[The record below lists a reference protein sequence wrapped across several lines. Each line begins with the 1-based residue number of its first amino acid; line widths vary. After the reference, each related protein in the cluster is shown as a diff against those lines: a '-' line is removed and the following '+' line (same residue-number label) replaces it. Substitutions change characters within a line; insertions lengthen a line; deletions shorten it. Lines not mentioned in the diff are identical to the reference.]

1 MKTPTS
7 NIIDNRLY
15 HRHIKANK
23 LHYMKN
29 LNILFST
36 FLVTIL
42 FSCVNSDDYDTP
54 DLSGDCITLTATK
67 TVQEVRATATTNAQ
81 QYVNDDIIEAYVTSS
96 DEGGN
101 FYKSISMVSVDGV
114 QGFSIPVDDY
124 NLYTKYEPGRK
135 VYIKLKNKYFAN
147 TTTSASFDIG
157 NLYNS
162 TQIGR
167 LSGVEYE
174 EVIKRGCTKVDE
186 SVILNNLSITAAKNN
201 ANINKLIELD
211 AVQFADESLGKTYYD
226 ASLNSLGGAT
236 NHIVK
241 DAEGNSMI
249 VRISQYANFASKAVA
264 SGNGK
269 IRGVLTKYGSDFQFM
284 VRTEKDI
291 MLSNPRIVPLF
302 EETFTTNFPNWTK
315 FSVTGAQVWTL
326 DTQFGNPGS
335 CAKMSGFST
344 VNNANEDWL
353 VSPAINLTNV
363 TSATLSFDNASRFAG
378 NLLEVFVSTN
388 YDGVSA
394 PNTAIWTPLS
404 GYTLDTNTAAYIWT
418 NSGNISLTPYIG
430 STNVR
435 VAFKYTSTATA
446 SRTWEVDNVKVIAQ

>member
-1 MKTPTS
+1 
-7 NIIDNRLY
+7 
-15 HRHIKANK
+15 
-23 LHYMKN
+23 MKN
-29 LNILFST
+29 LNIILNILLFT
-36 FLVTIL
+36 TL
-42 FSCVNSDDYDTP
+42 FSCVNSDDYNSP
-54 DLSGDCITLTATK
+54 DLTGECSTLTATK
-67 TVQEVRATATTNAQ
+67 TVHEIKAIATTNAQ
-81 QYVNDDIIEAYVTSS
+81 QYINDDIIEAYVTSS

-101 FYKSISMVSVDGV
+101 FYKTISMVSVDGV

-135 VYIKLKNKYFAN
+135 VFIKLKNKYFAN
-147 TTTSASFDIG
+147 TTNTASFDIG
-157 NLYNS
+157 NLYNT

-174 EVIKRGCTKVDE
+174 SVLLRGCAKVEE
-186 SVILNNLSITAAKNN
+186 SVIVNSLSINAAKNN

-241 DAEGNSMI
+241 DAAGNSMI
-249 VRISQYANFASKAVA
+249 IRISQYANFASKLVA
-264 SGNGK
+264 SGNGR
-269 IRGVLTKYGSDFQFM
+269 IRGVLTKFGSDFQFM

-291 MLSNPRIVPLF
+291 MLSNPRVVPLF

-315 FSVTGAQVWTL
+315 FNVTGAQVWTL

-344 VNNANEDWL
+344 VNNTNEDWL
-353 VSPAINLTNV
+353 ISPAISLANV
-363 TSATLSFDNASRFAG
+363 TTASLSFDNASRFAG

-388 YDGVSA
+388 YDGTSA
-394 PNTAIWTPLS
+394 PSTATWTALS

-418 NSGNISLTPYIG
+418 NSGNISLTPFINN
-430 STNVR
+430 TNVR
-435 VAFKYTSTATA
+435 IAFKYTSTTSA

>member
-1 MKTPTS
+1 
-7 NIIDNRLY
+7 
-15 HRHIKANK
+15 
-23 LHYMKN
+23 MKN
-29 LNILFST
+29 LKIVFST
-36 FLVTIL
+36 LLVVTL
-42 FSCVNSDDYDTP
+42 FSCVNSDDYSTP
-54 DLSGDCITLTATK
+54 DLSGDCSTLTATK
-67 TVQEVRATATTNAQ
+67 TVQEVKATATTSAQ

-101 FYKSISMVSVDGV
+101 FYKTISMVSIDGV

-147 TTTSASFDIG
+147 TTNTASFDIG
-157 NLYNS
+157 NLYNA

-174 EVIKRGCTKVDE
+174 EVIKRGCAKVDE
-186 SVILNNLSITAAKNN
+186 SVILNSLSIPAAKNN

-226 ASLNSLGGAT
+226 ATLNSLGGAT

-241 DAEGNSMI
+241 DAAGNSII
-249 VRISQYANFASKAVA
+249 VRISEFANFAAKSVA
-264 SGNGK
+264 TGNGK

-284 VRTEKDI
+284 VRTEHDI
-291 MLSNPRIVPLF
+291 QLTSPRVVPLF
-302 EETFTTNFPNWTK
+302 EETFTSNFPNWTK
-315 FSVTGAQVWTL
+315 YNVTGTQVWTL

-335 CAKMSGFST
+335 CAKMSGYST

-353 VSPAINLTNV
+353 ISPAISLANV
-363 TSATLSFDNASRFAG
+363 TTATLSFDNASRFAG
-378 NLLEVFVSTN
+378 NLLEVFISTN
-388 YDGVSA
+388 YDGISA
-394 PNTAIWTPLS
+394 PNSATWTALS
-404 GYTLDTNTAAYIWT
+404 GYTLDTNTAAYVWT
-418 NSGNISLTPYIG
+418 NSGNISLTPFLNN
-430 STNVR
+430 SNVR
-435 VAFKYTSTATA
+435 IAFKYTSTTTA